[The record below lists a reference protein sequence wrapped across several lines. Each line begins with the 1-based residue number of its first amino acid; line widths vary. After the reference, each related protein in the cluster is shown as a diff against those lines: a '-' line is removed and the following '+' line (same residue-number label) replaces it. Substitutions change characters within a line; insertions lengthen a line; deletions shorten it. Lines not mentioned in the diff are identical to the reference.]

1 MTLTID
7 LDNGKQAVVAS
18 DSRTPG
24 IRLQLHANKGSLGVE
39 LTKRQAIELN
49 LAIVSAIREGR

>member
-7 LDNGKQAVVAS
+7 LDNGKQAIVSS
-18 DSRTPG
+18 DPRSKG
-24 IRLQLHANKGSLGVE
+24 VWLQLHANRGSLGIE
-39 LTKRQAIELN
+39 LSKRQAIELN